1 MQSKPQWKTDI
12 RPLNL
17 AKLEEAVSDLKQ
29 GRRWDIITWQ
39 LPSLPNQPKTLH
51 DEHVS
56 TEDNSKREGNRQFNE
71 ADEEDILREGEDIQL
86 SITPYPP
93 QLMPVFIP
101 TSLEDGYARLTLIS
115 NSSARFFVRICDHIV
130 AFQNYSPNN
139 PNVTLSEMLLRGI
152 KRHRQQAAALEA
164 VPESPTTSSPESPL
178 PTIYGLPS
186 NWPTKVDLRQ
196 SLNSREFLQRMLLT
210 TPLISP
216 VITQRLAPVS
226 CPDLVAHLELIHRTC
241 RRRWAIK
248 RIEESLSD
256 SQLQLNTEYTG
267 RLHVL
272 KELGFID
279 SATQTGC
286 LSLKGRIACELTKM
300 EVLVT
305 QLLLDGSFTDLS
317 PPDLAAVLS
326 CFVFDARGSDMNA
339 EQQQDAQYL
348 QSLLDSLRYSVDS
361 SQNVSYASSYSN
373 PIVTYPPHLVPTLEK
388 IVLSAI
394 KLEELQ
400 TKHGLADPS
409 TDARVSFQVVN
420 AVYGW
425 AQGYSFSSLVSMT
438 SVPEGHLIRGFLQ
451 LDELLR
457 HICSACHHL
466 GDKNLSLRMTEA
478 RNAILRDLVC
488 APSLYVADDLL

>member
-1 MQSKPQWKTDI
+1 
-12 RPLNL
+12 
-17 AKLEEAVSDLKQ
+17 
-29 GRRWDIITWQ
+29 
-39 LPSLPNQPKTLH
+39 
-51 DEHVS
+51 
-56 TEDNSKREGNRQFNE
+56 
-71 ADEEDILREGEDIQL
+71 
-86 SITPYPP
+86 
-93 QLMPVFIP
+93 MPVFIP

-164 VPESPTTSSPESPL
+164 GMRLVISSNSNAGDCDPLLLLDEVNTTLFNLVNSLVPESPTTSSPESPL

-196 SLNSREFLQRMLLT
+196 SLKFKGISAEDACVFDELALLSDELT